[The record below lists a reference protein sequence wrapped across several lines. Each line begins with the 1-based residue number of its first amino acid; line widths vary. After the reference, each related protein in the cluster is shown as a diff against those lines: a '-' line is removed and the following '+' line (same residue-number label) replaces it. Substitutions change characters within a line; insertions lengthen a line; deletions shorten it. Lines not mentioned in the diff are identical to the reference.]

1 MRKFTFLALVLVLV
15 TSCSSKE
22 SYSNSAN
29 LEESIALTKEVK
41 GTNGALIPITSSNV
55 IAAGYDAQNQIMK
68 VQFMSGAIYEY
79 YGVQLELWESFV
91 NAQPNPWSA
100 VGYPRLVGDGYPYK
114 RIK

>member
-1 MRKFTFLALVLVLV
+1 MRKFTLLALVLVLV

-29 LEESIALTKEVK
+29 PEESIALTKEVK

-55 IAAGYDAQNQIMK
+55 IATGYDAQNQIMK

-79 YGVQLELWESFV
+79 YGVQIELWESFV